1 VRWKY
6 QESISLR
13 ASVKEKPLFEYKMD
27 LSSLSKMD
35 LSKIPK
41 NLLGILQDKELS
53 MAQKMVAFN
62 MFVPNLPATPEHD
75 QAYDDNLEVGR
86 KIKRLVDEGKI
97 RIGGFGKNFKIEVI
111 TN

>member
-1 VRWKY
+1 
-6 QESISLR
+6 
-13 ASVKEKPLFEYKMD
+13 MD

-35 LSKIPK
+35 LSRLPK
-41 NLLGILQDKELS
+41 NLLSILQSKELS

-62 MFVPNLPATPEHD
+62 MFIPNLPATPEHD

-97 RIGGFGKNFKIEVI
+97 SINGLDKDFKLNII
-111 TN
+111 TNSQ

>member
-1 VRWKY
+1 MTI
-6 QESISLR
+6 Q
-13 ASVKEKPLFEYKMD
+13 MD
-27 LSSLSKMD
+27 LSKLSKMD

-41 NLLGILQDKELS
+41 NLLGILQDKELL

-62 MFVPNLPATPEHD
+62 MFIPDLPASPEHD
-75 QAYDDNLEVGR
+75 KAYDDNLEVGR

-97 RIGGFGKNFKIEVI
+97 SLKFDKNFKLEII

>member
-1 VRWKY
+1 MTI
-6 QESISLR
+6 Q
-13 ASVKEKPLFEYKMD
+13 MD
-27 LSSLSKMD
+27 LSKLSKMD

-62 MFVPNLPATPEHD
+62 MFIPNLPASPEHD
-75 QAYDDNLEVGR
+75 KAYDDNLEVGR
-86 KIKRLVDEGKI
+86 TIKRLVDEGKI
-97 RIGGFGKNFKIEVI
+97 RLKFDKNFKLDVI

>member
-1 VRWKY
+1 MKI
-6 QESISLR
+6 Q
-13 ASVKEKPLFEYKMD
+13 MD
-27 LSSLSKMD
+27 LSSLSKLD

-62 MFVPNLPATPEHD
+62 MFLPNLPASPEHD
-75 QAYDDNLEVGR
+75 KAYDDNLEVGR

-97 RIGGFGKNFKIEVI
+97 SLKFDKNFKLEVI

>member
-1 VRWKY
+1 
-6 QESISLR
+6 
-13 ASVKEKPLFEYKMD
+13 MD
-27 LSSLSKMD
+27 LSSLSKTD
-35 LSKIPK
+35 LSKLPK
-41 NLLGILQDKELS
+41 DLLGILQDKELS

-62 MFVPNLPATPEHD
+62 MFIPGLPATLEHD

-97 RIGGFGKNFKIEVI
+97 RLKFDKNFKLEVI

>member
-1 VRWKY
+1 
-6 QESISLR
+6 
-13 ASVKEKPLFEYKMD
+13 MD
-27 LSSLSKMD
+27 LSSLSKLD

-62 MFVPNLPATPEHD
+62 MFLPNLPASPEHD
-75 QAYDDNLEVGR
+75 KAYDDNLEVGR
-86 KIKRLVDEGKI
+86 TIKRLVDEGKI
-97 RIGGFGKNFKIEVI
+97 RLKFDKNFKLDVI